1 MERSVEEEEKRK
13 ADFQYPPRSLPPRG
27 QGAGEPGART
37 ARPAPS
43 PAPPTPR
50 RRRRVPD
57 ARGPAGAGVSRGGVR
72 DDWASRERN
81 GGEGSSEVTHW
92 LCNNR
97 TDKLQGTRRSQA
109 RVSCRRRPDV
119 PRGPPGSESIPRASQ
134 RRVRSCGAGRG
145 RLCSGRD
152 TAAPRSSQSHHGVP
166 LPLTGPQLP
175 AAPSPHPT
183 TSIKVHFGR
192 ESGLGL
198 PLAPPGGSAHFAP
211 RELSDPGR
219 GGGFRAWPP
228 LPPGAGW
235 RSPRIE
241 LVGLLRRTFF
251 SLRQPQHRARLGSG
265 SLRAGKSPGLTP
277 SSPVRSRRLRRGS
290 GASGGGGEEPTG
302 TGRGRRAAGGQSRRW
317 GEADRSGW
325 GGAGGTRRHPVRQ
338 GRAASEEAWSGPREM
353 GGSRRGASPS
363 PFCSGLSSRRGAAET
378 QQRAHLD
385 PLPRP
390 PSPRPQES

>member
-1 MERSVEEEEKRK
+1 MRREGREPLPDHADHTFALPERICPGKLRVPTPLP
-13 ADFQYPPRSLPPRG
+13 APRRVCRSPVAPSGPRFLGEVLITTPTLLPNLEGTPGSLLYKGVRSW
-27 QGAGEPGART
+27 GAG
-37 ARPAPS
+37 
-43 PAPPTPR
+43 
-50 RRRRVPD
+50 
-57 ARGPAGAGVSRGGVR
+57 
-72 DDWASRERN
+72 
-81 GGEGSSEVTHW
+81 
-92 LCNNR
+92 
-97 TDKLQGTRRSQA
+97 
-109 RVSCRRRPDV
+109 
-119 PRGPPGSESIPRASQ
+119 Q
-134 RRVRSCGAGRG
+134 R

-152 TAAPRSSQSHHGVP
+152 TAAPRSPQPRHGVP
-166 LPLTGPQLP
+166 LPFAGPQLP

-183 TSIKVHFGR
+183 SSIKVHFGR
-192 ESGLGL
+192 ESWLGL

-277 SSPVRSRRLRRGS
+277 SSPSRSRRLRRGS

-302 TGRGRRAAGGQSRRW
+302 TGRGRRTAGGQSRRW

-338 GRAASEEAWSGPREM
+338 GRAACCRISFVTMGIQPR
-353 GGSRRGASPS
+353 
-363 PFCSGLSSRRGAAET
+363 GL
-378 QQRAHLD
+378 
-385 PLPRP
+385 
-390 PSPRPQES
+390 